1 MQLLK
6 SIFLSLYLTFA
17 FVGIAIGVDQYIHG
31 YPLAALALGL
41 ISLSFVLFLAW
52 LFIFPVARTSPN
64 LHLVSGIVVIGT
76 VLLGI
81 AFYKQQAEAMS
92 ALGFVLALCWWLYI
106 KWYSKFNNRSSA
118 ALATGNLL
126 PQMQLEDHTGQSIDT
141 SDIMPQKSIL
151 MFYRG
156 NWCPLCMAQIK
167 ELVQVYKEIEAKGI
181 QTILISPQ
189 PHKYSRSLAD
199 KHKLN
204 FKFLV
209 DKNNSVAK
217 QLNIFSKNGL
227 PTGLQVFGFDSD
239 TVMPTIILTDENGR
253 IIHSDLTSN
262 YRVRPE
268 PDELLAYF

>member
-6 SIFLSLYLTFA
+6 SIFLSLYLMMAFA
-17 FVGIAIGVDQYIHG
+17 GIAIGVDQYVHG

-41 ISLSFVLFLAW
+41 ISLSFVLFIAW
-52 LFIFPVARTSPN
+52 LFIFPVARTSANPK
-64 LHLVSGIVVIGT
+64 LVSGIIFIGT

-81 AFYKQQAEAMS
+81 AFYKQQVEAMS
-92 ALGFVLALCWWLYI
+92 ALGFVLALCWWFYI
-106 KWYSKFNNRSSA
+106 KWYSTFTDRSSA

-126 PQMQLEDHTGQSIDT
+126 PQMQLEDHTGQSINT
-141 SDIMPQKSIL
+141 SDIMPHKSIL

-156 NWCPLCMAQIK
+156 NWCPICMAQIK
-167 ELVQVYKEIEAKGI
+167 ELVQVYKKIEAKGI

-189 PHKYSRSLAD
+189 PHNYSKRLAD
-199 KHKLN
+199 KHNLN

-217 QLNIFSKNGL
+217 QLDIFSKNGL
-227 PTGLQVFGFDSD
+227 PTGLQVFGFDSN
-239 TVMPTIILTDENGR
+239 TVMPTIILTDESGR

-268 PDELLAYF
+268 PEDLLAYF